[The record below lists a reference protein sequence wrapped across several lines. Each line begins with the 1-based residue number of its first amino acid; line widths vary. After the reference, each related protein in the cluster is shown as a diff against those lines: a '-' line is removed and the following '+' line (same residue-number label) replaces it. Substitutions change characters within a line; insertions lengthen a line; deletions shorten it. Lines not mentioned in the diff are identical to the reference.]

1 VSEELRSLF
10 YLAVTAGL
18 FVGGIIVAMMR
29 SKTRQELAKT
39 NLKADSAE
47 TEAQNAKKVV
57 NSMLE
62 RFSDLEGQNDAL
74 QTRVVE
80 LESERAATRR
90 ELETEKAAR
99 QTLVG
104 EVEKMRQNVNDLL
117 AEKRTLTAERD
128 EALKRAAESEERFR
142 ELDRRVLV
150 LEGERKAY
158 ETILTSERE
167 QLTRVLTLVEA
178 LVTKQATPVIVP
190 VVEPPGV
197 TLAPHP
203 SVSLKPEKESVP

>member
-1 VSEELRSLF
+1 
-10 YLAVTAGL
+10 
-18 FVGGIIVAMMR
+18 
-29 SKTRQELAKT
+29 
-39 NLKADSAE
+39 
-47 TEAQNAKKVV
+47 VV